1 MYLMKVNGKM
11 ISMKDKEPLFKIME
25 TNIPDNLKVAYF
37 MDKEFQNIKMVTVMK
52 ENFKIKK
59 EAKGQFTTKMDKNI
73 QVIFIQVHMI
83 YE

>member
-1 MYLMKVNGKM
+1 MYPMKVNGQM
-11 ISMKDKEPLFKIME
+11 ISMKDKESLFKIME
-25 TNIPDNLKVAYF
+25 TNIPDNLKVDYF

-52 ENFKIKK
+52 ENFKMEK

-73 QVIFIQVHMI
+73 QVIFIQVYMI